1 MTWKIVCVTT
11 TPKGNGLEIFT
22 NSELSKIQFLYMTP
36 SKICH
41 LSPTHWCIKE
51 SQSQEWRKIWNN
63 MSLISRVP
71 MRKNRLS
78 FLVHSWESC
87 PVNGAFFH
95 ASDTWDME
103 GKKLVLLCGFSTI
116 RIHCK
121 HINVWWMMTPC
132 TVYDNSSHA
141 LLRENH
147 GSFQKES
154 HPSNQIPFL

>member
-121 HINVWWMMTPC
+121 HINVWWMMTPQ
-132 TVYDNSSHA
+132 TRYDKRR
-141 LLRENH
+141 REPPMLCNRVATCY
-147 GSFQKES
+147 SC
-154 HPSNQIPFL
+154 

>member
-1 MTWKIVCVTT
+1 MHKR
-11 TPKGNGLEIFT
+11 K
-22 NSELSKIQFLYMTP
+22 SKSGT
-36 SKICH
+36 K
-41 LSPTHWCIKE
+41 
-51 SQSQEWRKIWNN
+51 KIWNN

-103 GKKLVLLCGFSTI
+103 GKKLVLLLCGFSTI

-141 LLRENH
+141 LLRETMEAFRKKAIQAIRSRFYKCPKKLGKIRDLNVKKNVTSEASLH
-147 GSFQKES
+147 FWWYNRKLVKKWLDGVY
-154 HPSNQIPFL
+154 